1 MRFINVRLSKNILVI
16 VWNVLFCI
24 KMYMMSVFLKI
35 LVINIIIKM
44 IGIICFVM
52 MFFFVFI
59 VDQCLK
65 DKLKCLKKEVFW
77 FIFVCSFDII

>member
-16 VWNVLFCI
+16 VWNVLFFI

-52 MFFFVFI
+52 MLFFVFI
-59 VDQCLK
+59 VD
-65 DKLKCLKKEVFW
+65 
-77 FIFVCSFDII
+77 